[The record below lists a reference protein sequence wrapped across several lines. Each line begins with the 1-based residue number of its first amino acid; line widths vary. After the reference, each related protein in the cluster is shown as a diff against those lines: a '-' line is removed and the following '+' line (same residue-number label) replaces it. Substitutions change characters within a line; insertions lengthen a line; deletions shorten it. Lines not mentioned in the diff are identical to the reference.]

1 MKLNTE
7 ELILFLEM
15 HKDFSVEFCF
25 TDGHGEKGFPNIR
38 RFNNITVTDVGHSD
52 KVITLTGDEY

>member
-7 ELILFLEM
+7 ELILFLEK

-25 TDGHGEKGFPNIR
+25 TDKHGENGFPNIR
-38 RFNNITVTDVGHSD
+38 RFKNITVTDVGHSD